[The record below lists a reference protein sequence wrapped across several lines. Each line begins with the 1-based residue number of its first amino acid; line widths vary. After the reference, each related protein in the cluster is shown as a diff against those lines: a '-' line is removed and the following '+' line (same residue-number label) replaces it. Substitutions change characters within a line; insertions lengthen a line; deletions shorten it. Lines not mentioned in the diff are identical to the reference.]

1 VLANIFGTDSLYVLI
16 IAVVVLFGG
25 SQLPKLARNAGEAMK
40 EFRKAHNEASAPL
53 DSSGPSG
60 AGSAATPAS
69 AITPVPTILPAQP
82 ALPQVA
88 DPAPAPA
95 AGSSDEHVTLTRAE
109 LDALLAD
116 RERRARA
123 SQGGNDN

>member
-1 VLANIFGTDSLYVLI
+1 VAVLANIFGTDSLYVLI

-53 DSSGPSG
+53 DSSGPTGSS
-60 AGSAATPAS
+60 SAAS
-69 AITPVPTILPAQP
+69 AMAPSPTILPAQP

-88 DPAPAPA
+88 DPAPAPS
-95 AGSSDEHVTLTRAE
+95 AGSSDERVTLTRAE

-123 SQGGNDN
+123 GQGGNEN